1 MLLKKR
7 KICNLFAVNTALNDR
22 VEAKCTQCSLHVCS
36 DMCGIGIYIYVFLK
50 LYHEKLSCKY
60 RIRIYDV
67 L

>member
-36 DMCGIGIYIYVFLK
+36 DMCGIGIYIYMYF
-50 LYHEKLSCKY
+50 
-60 RIRIYDV
+60 
-67 L
+67 